1 MAGAVFRTKNFVADA
16 ANFIVDLAHKALA
29 ERHAFRIALSGG
41 NTPRPVYSEIA
52 RIGRDLPWERILI
65 TFGDERC
72 VPPDDAQ
79 SNFRMARETLF
90 VPASVPEKSIM
101 RMRGEIDPQIAAQQY
116 QDDVDLLATQ
126 RGEQIYRH
134 DLILLGLGDDGHTAS
149 LFPDSAA
156 LNEATR
162 RVVANFVAKLNVWRL
177 TFTFPLI
184 NHARHVCFLVNAS
197 KQAKLIDRV
206 ISGDPQ
212 FPASRVNPTAG
223 KLTWILGEGFC
234 CSTTQLL
241 NLSTSLI
248 LLAFVRRRR
257 HAILNRPGVNHYAD
271 PIKHQ
276 QSNSESGGS
285 NRGQN
290 SEDDS
295 NRSNDEQNDR
305 PDNPMTFVNVTESG
319 NHAEQYCHR
328 IARFWFRRL
337 GRFERPITVGARL
350 CV

>member
-1 MAGAVFRTKNFVADA
+1 MSGEVVRTKNFAADA

-29 ERHAFRIALSGG
+29 ERNEFRIALSGG

-90 VPASVPEKSIM
+90 LPAGVPKKSVM

-149 LFPDSAA
+149 LFPETAA
-156 LNEATR
+156 LNETNR
-162 RVVANFVAKLNVWRL
+162 RVVANFVPKLNAWRL

-184 NHARHVCFLVNAS
+184 NYARHILFLVGAS
-197 KQAKLIDRV
+197 KNPALIERV
-206 ISGDPQ
+206 LKGDPQ
-212 FPASRVNPTAG
+212 LPAERVDPSAG
-223 KLTWILGEGFC
+223 DVTWMIGE
-234 CSTTQLL
+234 
-241 NLSTSLI
+241 
-248 LLAFVRRRR
+248 
-257 HAILNRPGVNHYAD
+257 
-271 PIKHQ
+271 
-276 QSNSESGGS
+276 
-285 NRGQN
+285 
-290 SEDDS
+290 
-295 NRSNDEQNDR
+295 
-305 PDNPMTFVNVTESG
+305 
-319 NHAEQYCHR
+319 
-328 IARFWFRRL
+328 
-337 GRFERPITVGARL
+337 
-350 CV
+350 